1 MTAQNTTA
9 RKRLLIVHHTVSPA
23 THALHLAVI
32 AGARDPALSDVDV
45 VERSALAATVTD
57 VLESDGFLLGSP
69 VNLGY
74 ISGALK
80 HFFDQIYYPC
90 LGATRGRP
98 FGVYLHSNSDAT
110 GALRAI
116 ATITTGLEWR
126 QAQAPL
132 VVSGEPGPEDT
143 AAARE
148 LGASLAA
155 GLVLD

>member
-1 MTAQNTTA
+1 M
-9 RKRLLIVHHTVSPA
+9 HHTVSPA
-23 THALHLAVI
+23 THALHLALM
-32 AGARDPALSDVDV
+32 AGARDPALEDVDV
-45 VERSALAATVTD
+45 VERPALVATEND
-57 VLESDGFLLGSP
+57 ALEADGFLLGSP

-74 ISGALK
+74 MSGALK
-80 HFFDQIYYPC
+80 HFFDRIYYPC

-116 ATITTGLEWR
+116 GTITTGLEWR

-132 VVSGEPGPEDT
+132 VVSGEPGPDDT

-148 LGASLAA
+148 LGSSLAA
-155 GLVLD
+155 GLLLD

>member
-1 MTAQNTTA
+1 MK
-9 RKRLLIVHHTVSPA
+9 KRLLVVHHTVSPA
-23 THALHLAVI
+23 THALHLAVM
-32 AGARDPALSDVDV
+32 AGARDPALHDVEV
-45 VERSALAATVTD
+45 LERPALVAAPPD
-57 VLESDGFLLGSP
+57 VLEADGFLLGSP

-74 ISGALK
+74 MSGALK

-98 FGVYLHSNSDAT
+98 FGLYLHSNADAT

-116 ATITTGLEWR
+116 GTITTGLEWR

-148 LGASLAA
+148 LGSSLAA
-155 GLVLD
+155 GLLLD

>member
-1 MTAQNTTA
+1 MT
-9 RKRLLIVHHTVSPA
+9 KRLLVVHHTVSPA
-23 THALHLAVI
+23 THALHIAVMG
-32 AGARDPALSDVDV
+32 GAHDPSLNDVDV
-45 VERSALAATVTD
+45 VEKPALTATALD
-57 VLESDGFLLGSP
+57 VLEADGLLLGSP

-132 VVSGEPGPEDT
+132 VVSGEPGPDDT

-148 LGASLAA
+148 LGSSLAA
-155 GLVLD
+155 GLLLG